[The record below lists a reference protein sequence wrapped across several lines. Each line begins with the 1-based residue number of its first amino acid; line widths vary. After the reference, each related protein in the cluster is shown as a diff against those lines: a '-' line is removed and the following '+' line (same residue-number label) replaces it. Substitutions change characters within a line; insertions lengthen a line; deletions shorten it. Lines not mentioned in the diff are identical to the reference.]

1 MDQQRWYH
9 LQSLAWKFTAILYL
23 IHSSFIIVALSSSMN
38 FCNKS
43 NLLKIIHWWQSLQ
56 DLLLLHWFV
65 SVAFWFKNR
74 WVYKQEEPD
83 RSSKGCIG
91 HPALQDDTRWM
102 YLSQTIGCYLFCRN
116 KTGSYH
122 HWPVLLTKDYDPLT
136 SVKNLANITKLL
148 ISMI

>member
-1 MDQQRWYH
+1 MLDIWKGWTVEKIGITKCYLLDQQRWYH

-102 YLSQTIGCYLFCRN
+102 YLSQTIGCYLFCTNERF
-116 KTGSYH
+116 
-122 HWPVLLTKDYDPLT
+122 LT
-136 SVKNLANITKLL
+136 SLTSFVTKRL
-148 ISMI
+148 